1 MNNVINMR
9 VAALGVAL
17 ALAWAAAPARAGN
30 PCEMVDADL
39 GTEFTG
45 ESIATGD
52 SALACGIFNNAFADI
67 STAIG
72 NNNEAGGIAATALGS
87 SNTANGAQS
96 VAIGA
101 GNSAAGPASIAIGNS
116 NQATGDLSIAIGDT
130 SNASGAGSIAMGANA
145 NAAAD
150 NSVALGSGSEANRA
164 NTVSVGAA
172 GSERQIANVAAG
184 TQATDAVNLA
194 QMRAGDAQSLEAAKA
209 YTDARIGSFDV
220 RLDRVGALNAAMVGM
235 AASAAAVESG
245 ATRVGI
251 AAGTYGGKS
260 AVSIGV
266 QRRFGTRVAMTL
278 GGAFSG
284 SERSGTV
291 GVGFGF

>member
-1 MNNVINMR
+1 MNNVINTR
-9 VAALGVAL
+9 VAALAVAI
-17 ALAWAAAPARAGN
+17 ALVWAAAPAHAGN
-30 PCEMVDADL
+30 ACEMVDADL

-45 ESIATGD
+45 DSNASGD
-52 SALACGIFNNAFADI
+52 SALACGIFNNAFSDL

-72 NNNEAGGIAATALGS
+72 NNNKAGGIAATAFGS
-87 SNTANGAQS
+87 SNTASGDQS

-101 GNSAAGPASIAIGNS
+101 GNNAAGPASIAIGVG
-116 NQATGDLSIAIGDT
+116 NQATGDVSIAIGDT
-130 SNASGAGSIAMGANA
+130 SIASGAGSIAMGANA
-145 NAAAD
+145 NATAD
-150 NSVALGSGSEANRA
+150 NSVALGSGSEAGRA
-164 NTVSVGAA
+164 NTVSVGTA
-172 GSERQIANVAAG
+172 GRERQITNVAAG

-194 QMRAGDAQSLEAAKA
+194 QMRAGDAESKA
-209 YTDARIGSFDV
+209 YTDARIGGLDE
-220 RLDRVGALNAAMVGM
+220 RLDRAGALSAAMVGM
-235 AASAAAVESG
+235 AASAGAVESG

-266 QRRFGTRVAMTL
+266 QRRFGARVAMTL